1 METTKVNG
9 SLLERQE
16 LKETAGKT
24 EPVLRA
30 LPSKERKGDKAK
42 MKTDDGSDS
51 KQSKDTR
58 KQLGARGEAVAC
70 LYLERQGIEI
80 LERNWRCQ
88 AGEADI
94 IARED
99 DEIVFIE
106 VKTRASLS
114 AGLPEDS
121 VTRQKRRK
129 YEGIAIYYLSK
140 ADAPSSKVRFDVISI
155 TLVNEGRAFLRH
167 HRDAFCSGD

>member
-1 METTKVNG
+1 MESMRAPAAILDREDQSKTVKPEPDVSHNG
-9 SLLERQE
+9 
-16 LKETAGKT
+16 TAECSDDQPEANEDREQSPT
-24 EPVLRA
+24 EN
-30 LPSKERKGDKAK
+30 
-42 MKTDDGSDS
+42 
-51 KQSKDTR
+51 KDTR
-58 KQLGARGEAVAC
+58 KELGARGEAVAC

-80 LERNWRCQ
+80 LERNWRCK

-129 YEGIAIYYLSK
+129 YEGIAIYYLAR

-155 TLVNEGRAFLRH
+155 TLVNAGRAFLRH
-167 HRDAFCSGD
+167 HRDAFSTGD